1 LTQFVLIVAV
11 VAASL
16 YLPPR
21 VRITTKLPTTA
32 VCRGGAA

>member
-1 LTQFVLIVAV
+1 LTKLLLIVAV